1 MEDLEKRVEELS
13 KELEY
18 HSYRYYVMDS
28 PEISDFEYDKLMREL
43 INIEKEHPELRKPNS
58 PTVRVGGQPLKE
70 FKQVIH
76 TVQMQSLQDVFS
88 FEELEEWDN
97 KVRALEGSVDYVV
110 ELKIDGLS
118 VSLLYEN
125 GELIRGATRGDGN
138 IGEDVTNNIKTI
150 KSIPLKIKDTSLLE
164 VRGEVYMPRN
174 AFEKLNAQREE
185 MEEGLFANPRNA
197 AAGSLRQLDPK
208 ITSSRQLDIFV
219 FNIQRYEGN
228 PIETHRVGLDYL
240 SSLGFKVSPEREV
253 FKDIKDVENKI
264 LELGDKRGELG
275 FDIDGIVI
283 KVNNLKMREELGV
296 TAKTPRWAVAYKFP
310 AERKKTRIKDIIVQ
324 VGRTGALTPTAI
336 FEPVRIS
343 GSTVSRATLH
353 NEDYIKQKDI
363 RINDVVLIEKAGEI
377 IPEVVEVDFNER
389 CGNEIEFKMPE
400 KCPVCGGDVI
410 RIEGEAASRCTNAS
424 CPAQLKRSIIHFA
437 SRDAMN
443 IDGMGPQ
450 IISLLMD
457 NGLVKDAADLYYLK
471 YEDMIELE
479 RMGKKS
485 VQNLLQSIN
494 NSKENNLDRLLYGIG
509 IRYVGGKS
517 AKNIARAFGTMD
529 KISHACIEELAQVED
544 IGNKMAESI
553 ADFFKDENNLK
564 LLDKLRFAGLNFN
577 YKSNDNENEKIL
589 EGKTF
594 VLTGTLSQHTR
605 KDAENL
611 IESYGGKVSG
621 SVSKKTSYVLAG
633 DDPGSKIDKAKALGV
648 TIISED
654 EFNKILQGEK

>member
-18 HSYRYYVMDS
+18 HNYRYYVMDS

-43 INIEKEHPELRKPNS
+43 IDIEKEHPELKKPNS
-58 PTVRVGGQPLKE
+58 PTVRVGGQPIKG
-70 FKQVIH
+70 FNQVIH
-76 TVQMQSLQDVFS
+76 TVQMQSLSDVFS
-88 FEELEEWDN
+88 FAELEEWDN
-97 KVRALEGSVDYVV
+97 KVRSLEGTVDYVV

-125 GELIRGATRGDGN
+125 GELTRGATRGDGN

-150 KSIPLKIKDTSLLE
+150 KSIPLKINDTALLE

-185 MEEGLFANPRNA
+185 LEESLFANPRNA

-208 ITSSRQLDIFV
+208 ITASRQLDIFV
-219 FNIQRYEGN
+219 FNIQRYEGKS
-228 PIETHRVGLDYL
+228 IVTHREGLDYL
-240 SSLGFKVSPEREV
+240 SSLGFKVSPVREV
-253 FKDIKDVENKI
+253 FKDIKDVEKKI

-283 KVNNLKMREELGV
+283 KVNDLKKREELGV

-353 NEDYIKQKDI
+353 NEDYIRQKDI

-377 IPEVVEVDFNER
+377 IPEVVEVDLNER
-389 CGNEIEFKMPE
+389 NGDEAEFKMPQ

-410 RIEGEAASRCTNAS
+410 RIEGESASRCTNAS

-471 YEDMIELE
+471 YEDMIELD
-479 RMGKKS
+479 RMGDKS
-485 VQNLLQSIN
+485 VKNLLQSIE
-494 NSKENNLDRLLYGIG
+494 NSKQNNLDRLLYGMG

-517 AKNIARAFGTMD
+517 AKNIAKAFDNMD
-529 KISHACIEELAQVED
+529 KISHASCEELSKVED
-544 IGNKMAESI
+544 IGDKIAEST
-553 ADFFKDENNLK
+553 ADFFKDENNMR

-577 YKSNDNENEKIL
+577 YISSDSGNEKIL

-594 VLTGTLSQHTR
+594 VLTGTFSNYTR
-605 KDAENL
+605 KEAESL
-611 IESYGGKVSG
+611 IESYGGKVTG

-633 DDPGSKIDKAKALGV
+633 DDPGSKIDKAKAMGV